1 MRSYSLS
8 FILGPRFLDL
18 EAIRKKNQN
27 YQFMNRKLRKNVKAN
42 IEEHKNLTICVVTY
56 LFVR

>member
-1 MRSYSLS
+1 LS

-18 EAIRKKNQN
+18 EAIRNKNQN
-27 YQFMNRKLRKNVKAN
+27 DQFMNRKLRKNVKEN